1 VALVVLSFYF
11 LYKAISLDDESLI
24 RRNILFSIIF
34 SFIAV
39 ADFPLNI
46 FCFINIPFLLFFFFK
61 DKKNTSA
68 VDNLLEV
75 VDVSDYREEGKVS
88 NEFFSDKTFVLTG
101 TLKSLSRDEAKKLIK
116 ENGGDVSSSVSKNTS
131 FVLVGENPGSKY
143 DEAIRL
149 GVKVLKE
156 GDFLKEIRK

>member
-1 VALVVLSFYF
+1 VGEIVG
-11 LYKAISLDDESLI
+11 K
-24 RRNILFSIIF
+24 SI
-34 SFIAV
+34 AE
-39 ADFPLNI
+39 
-46 FCFINIPFLLFFFFK
+46 FFK